1 MLFSNLTYI
10 FTYVSWTLVLIVLDR
25 CKIFFIFFLFFLFFL
40 FFFFFSFT
48 GVVVYQNYL
57 IELDPNMV
65 TEEYVV
71 IKERT
76 RGSNIKLMVGFME
89 FHLLLVS
96 QQLLVALN
104 YLIQKIM
111 QVLQQENFFKKTFF
125 P

>member
-25 CKIFFIFFLFFLFFL
+25 CKIFFIFFIFFLFFL